1 MKNNDHDDRQDE
13 NECLSPELA
22 AFELQLKSLKP
33 VAVKMATGNGMA
45 AGNVVSV
52 ANGVTGSS
60 RRTIRSLR
68 YAPFPAAIM
77 FPVAIVLATALTLL
91 VALTLYWQM
100 QTPDHGN
107 VPCIVDNND
116 PQPSG
121 DPLDNVQEKTP
132 DPTPAY
138 ASVQRPNGVSPD
150 VFHSSLTSGLTMRK
164 QLAMLLDEIQP
175 QGTVAMEP
183 KRPDYPVMII
193 PVRQDAPPLSPEAKQ
208 AFQRRLQR
216 IDFEMM

>member
-1 MKNNDHDDRQDE
+1 MKINDHDDRQED

-33 VAVKMATGNGMA
+33 VAVRLELPGISQKMA
-45 AGNVVSV
+45 AGNVVSA
-52 ANGVTGSS
+52 ANEVTGSS
-60 RRTIRSLR
+60 HRTIRSLR

-91 VALTLYWQM
+91 IALTLYWQM
-100 QTPDHGN
+100 QTPDQGN
-107 VPCIVDNND
+107 EQYIVENND
-116 PQPSG
+116 PQPPG
-121 DPLDNVQEKTP
+121 DPLHDVQEHTT
-132 DPTPAY
+132 DPTSAY
-138 ASVQRPNGVSPD
+138 ASVQRQNGVSPD
-150 VFHSSLTSGLTMRK
+150 VFRGGLTMRK
-164 QLAMLLDEIQP
+164 QLAMLLDEMQP
-175 QGTVAMEP
+175 TSTVAMEP

-216 IDFEMM
+216 IDFEI